1 MSPRHRHRLVVLVAA
16 VAAVVLAE
24 VGARVAARRL
34 PPPADWELPAVEVLL
49 SQMRNVPEGGVAFV
63 GASQAGTDFVPTAF
77 LARSRAFRSA
87 FNAWLVGAGM
97 RTVDRWTREF
107 VVPELQPKVVV
118 VGVTSREL
126 NDNLPE
132 DTFRKYRIS
141 RAVVA
146 QVDGSPVLDRF
157 RLRAERW
164 SALIRLRDRLRT
176 PVGLVRS
183 LRDGRRAPTTEDP
196 GIGELGVL
204 ADRVDQDFV
213 AAPAHVERE
222 RGALS
227 RYRVG
232 GVQTAAL
239 RNLIAALQDGGVAV
253 VLVSLPTFEP
263 FTVAMHPR
271 GAADVARYRAALRDI
286 SRDAGVPLLDGRDV
300 GPFTRA
306 DFADPEHLNGRGASK
321 LTRWVAAELD
331 ELVAEGRLQVTGRP
345 TAGTGP

>member
-1 MSPRHRHRLVVLVAA
+1 MSPRHRHRLVVLAAA

-24 VGARVAARRL
+24 AAARVAARRL

-49 SQMRNVPEGGVAFV
+49 GQMGNVPEGGVAFV
-63 GASQAGTDFVPTAF
+63 GASQAGTDFVPTEF

-107 VVPELQPKVVV
+107 VVPELQPTVVV

-132 DTFRKYRIS
+132 DTYRKYRVS

-146 QVDGSPVLDRF
+146 QTDGSPVLERL

-164 SALIRLRDRLRT
+164 SALIRLRDRLRS
-176 PVGLVRS
+176 PVGLVRA
-183 LRDGRRAPTTEDP
+183 LRDGGRAPTAEDP

-204 ADRVDQDFV
+204 ADRVEQDFV

-222 RGALS
+222 RRALG

-239 RNLIAALQDGGVAV
+239 RNLIEELQADGIAV
-253 VLVSLPTFEP
+253 VVVGLPTYEP
-263 FTVAMHPR
+263 VTVPMHPR
-271 GAADVARYRAALRDI
+271 GATDVSRYWSALSAI
-286 SRDAGVPLLDGRDV
+286 SRDTGATLLDGRDA

-306 DFADPEHLNGRGASK
+306 DFADPEHLNGKGASR
-321 LTRWVAAELD
+321 LTTWVAVELD
-331 ELVAEGRLQVTGRP
+331 ELVAGGRVKVTGRP
-345 TAGTGP
+345 TAGTGR